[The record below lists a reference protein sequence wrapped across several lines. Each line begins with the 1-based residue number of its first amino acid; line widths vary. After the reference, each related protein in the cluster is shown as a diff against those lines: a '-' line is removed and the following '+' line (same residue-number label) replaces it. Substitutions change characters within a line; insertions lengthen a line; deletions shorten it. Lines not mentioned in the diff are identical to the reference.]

1 MVNYDDFKNDV
12 EQQMDELYGNGSV
25 LAEKYGSQPLA
36 TLMADSEFIT
46 TLGYLFLECASTH
59 NAAAMLASRE
69 VGIETTADPL
79 HVMLTFITHD
89 EAFIDVVTDMA
100 EARAATLSLSNW
112 SGSI

>member
-1 MVNYDDFKNDV
+1 MVNYDDFKNEV
-12 EQQMDELYGNGSV
+12 EQQMDELYGNGCA

-36 TLMADSEFIT
+36 TLTIDSEFIT

-69 VGIETTADPL
+69 VGIETTADPMR
-79 HVMLTFITHD
+79 VMLAYLSDD
-89 EAFIDVVTDMA
+89 ESLIDAVTDKA
-100 EARAATLSLSNW
+100 EAIASTLSLQAW